1 MKIRFWGVRG
11 SIPTPGPHTIKYGG
25 NTTCI
30 EIRTDEDQL
39 IILDGGSGIYMLA
52 QQLAKKM
59 PLEAHI
65 FITHTHWDHIHG
77 LPFFTPLF
85 VPGNEITLYGGFDIV
100 AGRGIEHAMT
110 TQFQYSYFP
119 VREAELKAN
128 LNYQTIRA
136 DQPIKIG
143 DATITPTL
151 MNHPVLNFGYR
162 IESNNKSIFFT
173 GDHEPRYN
181 IAEPSDPTYQ
191 EYQRMLEEQEQLL
204 VSSMHG
210 VDMLI
215 ADSSYTEEEYESKK
229 GWGHGTFG
237 SSLELAKKAK
247 AKQLYFTH
255 HEPTRSDEELESVF
269 DGIKLQYPQSED
281 NVEYHLAM
289 EGIEIEV

>member
-11 SIPTPGPHTIKYGG
+11 SIPTPGPNTIKYGG

-30 EIRTDEDQL
+30 EIRTDQNQL

-52 QQLAKKM
+52 QHLAKQM
-59 PLEAHI
+59 PVEAHI

-85 VPGNEITLYGGFDIV
+85 IPENNITLYGGFDVV

-119 VREAELKAN
+119 VREAELKAK
-128 LNYQTIRA
+128 LKYETIRA
-136 DQPIKIG
+136 EESIKVG
-143 DATITPTL
+143 DAIITPTL

-162 IESNNKSIFFT
+162 IESNSKSIFFT
-173 GDHEPRYN
+173 GDHEPRFN
-181 IAEPSDPTYQ
+181 ILEPEDETYD
-191 EYQRMLEEQEQLL
+191 EYQRMLEEQDHMLISFVQ
-204 VSSMHG
+204 G

-215 ADSSYTEEEYESKK
+215 ADSSYTEEEYLTKK
-229 GWGHGTFG
+229 GWGHGTFN
-237 SSLELAKKAK
+237 SSIELAKKAK

-255 HEPTRSDEELESVF
+255 HEPTRTDAELESVL
-269 DGIKLQYPQSED
+269 DGIKLQNPPSED
-281 NVEYHLAM
+281 SVEYHLAM
-289 EGIEIEV
+289 EGIEIEI